1 MPHRTVQLYRY
12 TDCDIAVVS
21 ADLVSTAP
29 ALIVE
34 CHNQTVEL
42 ELAVV
47 DEYVDDTGA
56 RNVII
61 PGCNDSNRKH
71 MFTITVTCLPFLVS
85 SCT

>member
-12 TDCDIAVVS
+12 INCDTAVVS
-21 ADLVSTAP
+21 AGFVSTHSRMSQP
-29 ALIVE
+29 
-34 CHNQTVEL
+34 NKTVEL
-42 ELAVV
+42 ELSVV

-61 PGCNDSNRKH
+61 PGSNNSNRKH
-71 MFTITVTCLPFLVS
+71 MFTITVTRLPFLVS